1 MRQIYTSPRYENVER
16 VVALLTQANIAT
28 TIRNRRDWQGGQW
41 KRFSYTQRGE
51 SEGWAQ
57 VWVTDSND
65 QTRAREILRE
75 AGLEPATRFADEL
88 AAARS
93 PVDPGRH
100 KSNSMRIR
108 MILLGLIGGVILLI
122 ASTYL
127 MR

>member
-16 VVALLTQANIAT
+16 VVALLNENHIAT

-41 KRFSYTQRGE
+41 KRFSYSERGE
-51 SEGWAQ
+51 SESWAQ

-65 QTRAREILRE
+65 QGRARELLRE

-93 PVDPGRH
+93 PSDPGRH
-100 KSNSMRIR
+100 KANSMRIR
-108 MILLGLIGGVILLI
+108 MILLGLIGGVLLLI
-122 ASTYL
+122 VANYL
-127 MR
+127 MH